1 MNKIIASEYVSKGH
15 PDKMADQVSDAILDE
30 CLRQDPNTRAG
41 IEVLI
46 KDNTIVLGG
55 EITTNAI
62 VDYENIAKYVIDSLH
77 FPESHGLY
85 RENIKVI
92 NLIGKQSQ
100 EINSGVDQ
108 SDDIIGAGDQ
118 GFCVGFASNE
128 TDVYMPLG
136 IYLAKKICTYVASR
150 GDLTLGPDTKAQI
163 IVEYDSD
170 GNAMCLKS
178 ILVSTMHQ
186 NSLDEVRQ
194 QVRDMILRN
203 SMGIEDSVFERYI
216 KNNTDIISINPCGAW
231 HIGGPVSDCGVTGR
245 KIVVDQFGGYAN
257 VGGGNLHGKDMTKVD
272 RSAAYMAR
280 YIAKNIVAA
289 GLAATAKVEL
299 SYMIGVPEPSSMNI
313 ELTKAKISI
322 EKLKAWLK
330 DNVSCTPK
338 AIINRFDGTRPKY
351 HNTAVNGHYGV
362 NDNNEM
368 YPWEKLDLVDK
379 LSGLCHK

>member
-1 MNKIIASEYVSKGH
+1 MSKIIASEYVSKGH

-46 KDNTIVLGG
+46 KDNTVVLGG

-62 VDYENIAKYVIDSLH
+62 VDYEGIAKDVIDSLH
-77 FPESHGLY
+77 FPESHGLN
-85 RENIKVI
+85 RENIKVV

-108 SDDIIGAGDQ
+108 SDDVIGAGDQ

-128 TDVYMPLG
+128 TDVFMPLG
-136 IYLAKKICTYVASR
+136 IYLAKQICTYVASR
-150 GDLTLGPDTKAQI
+150 SDLTLGPDTKTQV
-163 IVEYDSD
+163 IVEYDNE
-170 GNAMCLKS
+170 GNAVCLKS

-186 NSLDEVRQ
+186 NELDEVRK
-194 QVRDMILRN
+194 QVRDIILSN
-203 SMGIEDSVFERYI
+203 SMGIEENVFERYI
-216 KNNTDIISINPCGAW
+216 KDNATIITVNPCGAW

-299 SYMIGVPEPSSMNI
+299 SYMIGLPEPSSMNI
-313 ELTKAKISI
+313 ELTKPKVDV
-322 EKLKAWLK
+322 EKLKAWLRE
-330 DNVSCTPK
+330 NVSCTPK
-338 AIINRFDGTRPKY
+338 AIINRFEGTSPKY
-351 HNTAVNGHYGV
+351 LNTAINGHYGV
-362 NDNNEM
+362 NGNDEM
-368 YPWEKLDLVDK
+368 YPWEKIVLVEQ
-379 LSGLCHK
+379 LSTLG